1 MRTFYRLIAKSISS
15 RLYRSIG
22 LVMIGLILSYAMVMI
37 SLIAVGMKHGNN
49 NVVERMGAD
58 LIVVPK
64 GHGEELE
71 GILLTTQKSY
81 FYMDDAIVDQIKEID
96 GVDEVSPQTFLMTLE
111 SSCCDQVVQ
120 IIGID
125 NESDFTVTPWI
136 EKKYMESLKYGEI
149 IVGSEI
155 GIRKDNT
162 FQMFGKSYNVAAVL
176 AESGSSMDGTVFVSR
191 EVINDLILDAQLAGQ
206 GMVAK
211 IEPGDI
217 SAAMIKVDDEESI
230 QSVTAKL
237 SGISG
242 IDIVTTDLV
251 TSRLSAGLRKA
262 YVIYAIVIILLFLI
276 SVLLLFIIHYITIN
290 EKKAEVET
298 LRIIG
303 VSRKEV
309 KSILTKEVF
318 FTSFLGA
325 VSGTSFGFLSFRLLF
340 ELIDKTTEIPFAIP
354 SVNEELIVIFVSFLL
369 TTILG
374 PLCAAISIRKVCPK
388 DILK

>member
-1 MRTFYRLIAKSISS
+1 MRTFHRLIAKSISS

-37 SLIAVGMKHGNN
+37 SLIAVGMKNGNN
-49 NVVERMGAD
+49 NVIERMGAD

-81 FYMDDAIVDQIKEID
+81 FYMDDAIIDEIKEID
-96 GVDEVSPQTFLMTLE
+96 GIDEVSPQTFLMTLDA
-111 SSCCDQVVQ
+111 SCCDQAVQ

-125 NESDFTVTPWI
+125 IESDFTVTPWI

-374 PLCAAISIRKVCPK
+374 PICAAISIRKVCPK